1 MLVFN
6 SARWIVLEENEK
18 HKLLSSQLKVK
29 NENQG
34 FSMTLPEQF
43 LLLYSYNAEID
54 KNQSFVLQVAA
65 LQD

>member
-6 SARWIVLEENEK
+6 SARWIVSEENEK
-18 HKLLSSQLKVK
+18 HKLLSFQLKVK

-34 FSMTLPEQF
+34 FSMTLPEQL
-43 LLLYSYNAEID
+43 LLLYSHNAEID